1 MAVCFLQPSY
11 KHESSLVHFSK
22 TKLCRGLL
30 RQTKLCIDEKETSV
44 KGMNWTLNMAL
55 SMFKQSSRLD
65 KILEWFQTLILKC
78 KQIDYG
84 LWL

>member
-1 MAVCFLQPSY
+1 
-11 KHESSLVHFSK
+11 
-22 TKLCRGLL
+22 
-30 RQTKLCIDEKETSV
+30 
-44 KGMNWTLNMAL
+44 
-55 SMFKQSSRLD
+55 MFKQSSRLD